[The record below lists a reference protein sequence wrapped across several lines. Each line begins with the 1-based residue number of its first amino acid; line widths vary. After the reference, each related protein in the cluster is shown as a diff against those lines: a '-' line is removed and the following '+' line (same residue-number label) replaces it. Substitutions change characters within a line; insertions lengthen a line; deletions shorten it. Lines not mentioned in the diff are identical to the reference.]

1 MERINLREYLLKER
15 NSMKKLKVELEN
27 CYGIKKLEHEFDF
40 SKCKTFVIYAPN
52 GVMKT
57 SFAKTI
63 NDIANSKKP
72 CDQIDETLK
81 SVHNFFIDDLN
92 NQIKPEEICV
102 IEHYN
107 EKVFDTSE
115 DKILTLLADEKTK
128 KEYLAIFNEIESL
141 KKSTISGLKKISGSS
156 NYELEISEAFS
167 YQDKKNIFEIFE
179 VILNDIATSKDS
191 FEFKYN
197 DVFDKGG
204 KVKKFLAENFALLKE
219 YIEKYN
225 DLISKSTFFAKDAD
239 HIFGTTEAKILG
251 ESLEGDEYFTAGHKL
266 VLKSHGDVSAKS
278 KLSEIINEEIEKV
291 FNDNDL
297 KDIFKKIDNS
307 LDANKELQAFK
318 KVIEKDNSILLR
330 LNDYDVFKREVWFS
344 FLKQIE
350 TGIKS
355 LVELYNQKKVDL
367 EKIIQKAKDS
377 QSQWESAIK
386 EFENRFVNNPFT
398 LEIKNKADAVLNEN
412 TPAIDFKFQG
422 KNIDRNNL
430 IENILSQGERRA
442 FYILNVIFEI
452 KSRQLQNKKT
462 LFIIDDIADSFDYK
476 NKYAIVEYLN
486 DLSKEDNFCSIILTH
501 NFDFFRTLQS
511 RILQNNKWKY
521 SFVAEKL
528 KDEIKLIEAG
538 SINVTDPFISWKKGV
553 NNNEKHLI
561 ACIPFVRNLVDFKDG
576 ENKDYLLLTNAL
588 HDKNEDTDQNIKA
601 TDNICISDLETV
613 FSGVLSNISFQF
625 SDKTKK
631 IVDVIDSL
639 IVEIKNQTNSDSIVL
654 EDKII
659 LAIGIRLKA
668 EKYMWSQVLDKTVI
682 SGSQTGKLFQRYKDD
697 FKQDQIHNETIK
709 ILESVNIMTPENIH
723 LNSFMYEP
731 ILDMGIDELKSLYE
745 KVCKL

>member
-1 MERINLREYLLKER
+1 MN
-15 NSMKKLKVELEN
+15 KLKVELQH
-27 CYGIKKLEHEFDF
+27 CYGIEKLNHEFDF
-40 SKCKTFVIYAPN
+40 SECKTFVIYAPN

-57 SFAKTI
+57 SFAKTL
-63 NDIANSKKP
+63 NDVANGKKP

-81 SVHNFFIDDLN
+81 PVYNFFIDASE

-102 IEHYN
+102 IEPYN
-107 EKVFDTSE
+107 KKAFDSE
-115 DKILTLLADEKTK
+115 DKILTLLADDETK

-141 KKSTISGLKKISGSS
+141 KKASLSGLKKISGSS
-156 NYELEISEAFS
+156 NYESEIIEAFS
-167 YQDKKNIFEIFE
+167 NLDKKNIFEIFE
-179 VILNDIATSKDS
+179 AILNDIETSKDS

-197 DVFDKGG
+197 EVFDKGG
-204 KVKKFLAENFALLKE
+204 KVKKLLADNFALLKK

-225 DLISKSTFFAKDAD
+225 DLISKSTFFSKNSDQV
-239 HIFGTTEAKILG
+239 FGTTEAITLSK
-251 ESLEGDEYFTAGHKL
+251 SLEGDEYFTAGHKL
-266 VLKSHGDVSAKS
+266 VLKSHGDVSAKN
-278 KLSEIINEEIEKV
+278 KLSEIIDEEIAKV
-291 FNDNDL
+291 FDDKDL
-297 KDIFKKIDNS
+297 KDIFEKIDNL
-307 LDANKELQAFK
+307 LDSNKELQAFK
-318 KVIEKDNSILLR
+318 RVIEKDNSILLR
-330 LNDYDVFKREVWFS
+330 LNDYDTFKREVWFS

-355 LVELYNQKKVDL
+355 LVELYNQKKADL

-398 LEIKNKADAVLNEN
+398 LEIQNKADAVLNEK

-422 KNIDRNNL
+422 KDIERNNL

-511 RILQNNKWKY
+511 RILQDNKWKY
-521 SFVAEKL
+521 SFVAERL
-528 KDEIKLIEAG
+528 KDEIKLIKAG
-538 SINVTDPFISWKKGV
+538 SRNVTDPFTGWKAGV

-561 ACIPFVRNLVDFKDG
+561 ACIPFVRNLIEFKD
-576 ENKDYLLLTNAL
+576 EQNNDCYKLLTHTL
-588 HDKNEDTDQNIKA
+588 HRKPQDGTVKA
-601 TDNICISDLETV
+601 TVDITIADLQV
-613 FSGVLSNISFQF
+613 PFSSVLSNVAFTF
-625 SDKTKK
+625 ADTNKK
-631 IVDVIDSL
+631 IVHVIEEQ
-639 IVEIKNQTNSDSIVL
+639 IVAIKGAENSDSIVL
-654 EDKII
+654 EDKTV

-668 EKYMWSQVLDKTVI
+668 EEYMWSKVSDQTVI
-682 SGSQTGKLFQRYKDD
+682 SGSQTGKLFQRYKDE
-697 FKQDQIHNETIK
+697 FKQNQAHNEVIK
-709 ILESVNIMTPENIH
+709 TLESVNIMTPENIH

-731 ILDMGIDELKSLYE
+731 ILDMGIDELKSLHD
-745 KVCKL
+745 KVCNLMSN

>member
-1 MERINLREYLLKER
+1 MN
-15 NSMKKLKVELEN
+15 KLKVELQH
-27 CYGIKKLEHEFDF
+27 CYGIKKLNHEFDF
-40 SKCKTFVIYAPN
+40 SECKTFVLYAPN

-57 SFAKTI
+57 SFAKTL
-63 NDIANSKKP
+63 NDVANGKKP

-81 SVHNFFIDDLN
+81 PVYNFFIDASE

-102 IEHYN
+102 IEPYN
-107 EKVFDTSE
+107 KKAFDSE
-115 DKILTLLADEKTK
+115 DKILTLLADDETK

-141 KKSTISGLKKISGSS
+141 KKASLSGLKKISGSS
-156 NYELEISEAFS
+156 NYESEIIEAFS
-167 YQDKKNIFEIFE
+167 NLDKKNIFEIFE
-179 VILNDIATSKDS
+179 AILNDIEISKDS

-204 KVKKFLAENFALLKE
+204 KVKKFLADNFALLKK

-225 DLISKSTFFAKDAD
+225 DLISKSTFFAKNAD
-239 HIFGTTEAKILG
+239 QVFGTTEAKTLSK
-251 ESLEGDEYFTAGHKL
+251 SLEGDEYFTAGHKL
-266 VLKSHGDVSAKS
+266 VLKSHGDVSAKN
-278 KLSEIINEEIEKV
+278 KLSEIIDEEIAKV
-291 FNDNDL
+291 FDDKDL
-297 KDIFKKIDNS
+297 KDIFEKIDNL
-307 LDANKELQAFK
+307 LDSNKELQAFK
-318 KVIEKDNSILLR
+318 RVIEKDNSILLR
-330 LNDYDVFKREVWFS
+330 LNDYDTFKREVWFS

-350 TGIKS
+350 TSIKS
-355 LVELYNQKKVDL
+355 LVELYNQKKADL

-398 LEIKNKADAVLNEN
+398 LEIQNKADAVLNEK

-422 KNIDRNNL
+422 KDIERNNL

-511 RILQNNKWKY
+511 RILQDNKWKY
-521 SFVAEKL
+521 SFVAERL
-528 KDEIKLIEAG
+528 KDEIKLIKAG
-538 SINVTDPFISWKKGV
+538 SRNVTDPFTGWKAGV

-561 ACIPFVRNLVDFKDG
+561 ACIPFVRNLIEFKD
-576 ENKDYLLLTNAL
+576 EQNNDCYKLLTHTL
-588 HDKNEDTDQNIKA
+588 HRKPQDGTVKA
-601 TDNICISDLETV
+601 TVDITIADLQV
-613 FSGVLSNISFQF
+613 PFSSVLSNVAFTF
-625 SDKTKK
+625 ADTDKK
-631 IVDVIDSL
+631 IVDVIEEQ
-639 IVEIKNQTNSDSIVL
+639 IVAIKGAENSDSIVL
-654 EDKII
+654 EDKTV

-668 EKYMWSQVLDKTVI
+668 EEYMWSKVSDQTVI
-682 SGSQTGKLFQRYKDD
+682 SGSQTGKLFQRYKDE
-697 FKQDQIHNETIK
+697 FKQNQAHNEVIK
-709 ILESVNIMTPENIH
+709 TLESVNIMTPENIH

-731 ILDMGIDELKSLYE
+731 ILDMGIDELKSLHD
-745 KVCKL
+745 KVCNLMSN

>member
-1 MERINLREYLLKER
+1 MN
-15 NSMKKLKVELEN
+15 KLKIELQH
-27 CYGIKKLEHEFDF
+27 CYGIKKLNHEFDF
-40 SKCKTFVIYAPN
+40 SNCKTFVIYAPN

-57 SFAKTI
+57 SFAKTL
-63 NDIANSKKP
+63 NDIANNKKP
-72 CDQIDETLK
+72 CDQIDETLEP
-81 SVHNFFIDDLN
+81 VYNFFIDDSD
-92 NQIKPEEICV
+92 NQIEPEEICV
-102 IEHYN
+102 IEPYN
-107 EKVFDTSE
+107 KKAFDSE
-115 DKILTLLADEKTK
+115 DKILTLLADDETK

-156 NYELEISEAFS
+156 NYELEIIEAFS
-167 YQDKKNIFEIFE
+167 NLDKKNIFEIFE
-179 VILNDIATSKDS
+179 AILNDIGTSKDS

-197 DVFDKGG
+197 DIFDKGG
-204 KVKKFLAENFALLKE
+204 KVKKFLADNFTLLKE

-225 DLISKSTFFAKDAD
+225 DLISKSTFFAKNAD
-239 HIFGTTEAKILG
+239 HVFGTTEAKILG
-251 ESLEGDEYFTAGHKL
+251 KSLEGDEYFTAGHKL
-266 VLKSHGDVSAKS
+266 VLKSHGDVSAKN
-278 KLSEIINEEIEKV
+278 KLSEIIDEEITKV
-291 FNDNDL
+291 FNDKDL
-297 KDIFKKIDNS
+297 KDIFEKIDNL

-330 LNDYDVFKREVWFS
+330 LSDYDVFRRETWFS

-377 QSQWESAIK
+377 QSQWESVIK

-398 LEIKNKADAVLNEN
+398 LEIQNKADAVLNEK

-422 KNIDRNNL
+422 KDIERNNL
-430 IENILSQGERRA
+430 IENVLSQGERRA

-486 DLSKEDNFCSIILTH
+486 DLSKEGNFCSIILTH
-501 NFDFFRTLQS
+501 NFDFFRTVQS
-511 RILQNNKWKY
+511 RILQDNKWEY
-521 SFVAEKL
+521 SFVAERL
-528 KDEIKLIEAG
+528 KDEIKLIKAG
-538 SINVTDPFISWKKGV
+538 SRNITDPFTNWKAGV

-561 ACIPFVRNLVDFKDG
+561 ACIPFVRNLIEFKDG
-576 ENKDYLLLTNAL
+576 QNDDYKLLTHTL
-588 HDKNEDTDQNIKA
+588 HKKLQDGTIKA
-601 TDNICISDLETV
+601 TADIAITDLQAP
-613 FSGVLSNISFQF
+613 FLSILSNVAFTFADTS
-625 SDKTKK
+625 KK
-631 IVDVIDSL
+631 IVDI
-639 IVEIKNQTNSDSIVL
+639 IEEQITAIKEAENSDSIVL

-668 EKYMWSQVLDKTVI
+668 EEYIWSKVSDQTAI
-682 SGSQTGKLFQRYKDD
+682 SGSQTGKLFQRYKDE
-697 FKQDQIHNETIK
+697 FKQDQAHDKIIK
-709 ILESVNIMTPENIH
+709 TLESVNIMTPENIH

-731 ILDMGIDELKSLYE
+731 ILDMGIDELKSLHD
-745 KVCKL
+745 KVCALSSN

>member
-1 MERINLREYLLKER
+1 
-15 NSMKKLKVELEN
+15 MKKLKVELEN

-40 SKCKTFVIYAPN
+40 SNFHTFVIYAPN

-57 SFAKTI
+57 SFAKTF
-63 NDIANSKKP
+63 NDVANDKKP
-72 CDQIDETLK
+72 CDQMDNTLEP
-81 SVHNFFIDDLN
+81 VYNLFIDDSN
-92 NQIKPEEICV
+92 TQIKPEKICV

-107 EKVFDTSE
+107 KKAFDSE
-115 DKILTLLADEKTK
+115 DKILTLLADDKTK
-128 KEYLAIFNEIESL
+128 KEYLAIFNEIDSL

-156 NYELEISEAFS
+156 NYESEIVESFA
-167 YQDKKNIFEIFE
+167 QLKKKNIFEIF
-179 VILNDIATSKDS
+179 DATLSDVESTDES
-191 FEFKYN
+191 FGFKYN
-197 DVFDKGG
+197 DVFDPSG
-204 KVKKFLAENFALLKE
+204 KVRKFLVENFTLLKQ
-219 YIEKYN
+219 YFEKYN
-225 DLISKSTFFAKDAD
+225 DLISKSNFFAKNTD
-239 HIFGTTEAKILG
+239 HVFGTTEAKILG
-251 ESLEGDEYFTAGHKL
+251 KSLEGDGYFTAGHKL
-266 VLKSHGDVSAKS
+266 VLKSHGDVSAKN
-278 KLSEIINEEIEKV
+278 KLSEIIDEEISKV
-291 FNDNDL
+291 FNDKDL
-297 KDIFKKIDNS
+297 KDIFEKIDKL

-330 LNDYDVFKREVWFS
+330 LSDYDVFRREVWFS

-367 EKIIQKAKDS
+367 EKIIQKTKDS

-398 LEIKNKADAVLNEN
+398 LEIKNKADAVLNEK

-422 KNIDRNNL
+422 KNIERNNL

-452 KSRQLQNKKT
+452 KSRQLQNKQT
-462 LFIIDDIADSFDYK
+462 LFIVDDIADSFDYK

-511 RILQNNKWKY
+511 RILQDNKWEY
-521 SFVAEKL
+521 SFVAERL
-528 KDEIKLIEAG
+528 KDEIKLIKAG
-538 SINVTDPFISWKKGV
+538 SRNVTDPFTNWKAGV

-561 ACIPFVRNLVDFKDG
+561 ACIPFVRNLIEFKD
-576 ENKDYLLLTNAL
+576 ERNNDRYKLLTHTL
-588 HDKNEDTDQNIKA
+588 HRKLLDKLVKA
-601 TDNICISDLETV
+601 TVDITIADLQV
-613 FSGVLSNISFQF
+613 PFSSVLSGVAFTFTDTN
-625 SDKTKK
+625 KK
-631 IVDVIDSL
+631 IVDVIEEQ
-639 IVEIKNQTNSDSIVL
+639 IAAIKGAENSDSIVL
-654 EDKII
+654 EDKIV

-668 EKYMWSQVLDKTVI
+668 EDYMWSKISDQTVI
-682 SGSQTGKLFQRYKDD
+682 SESQTGKLFQRYKDE
-697 FKQDQIHNETIK
+697 FKQYQTHSEIIK
-709 ILESVNIMTPENIH
+709 TLESVNIMTPENIH

-731 ILDMGIDELKSLYE
+731 ILDMGIDELKSLHE

>member
-1 MERINLREYLLKER
+1 MN
-15 NSMKKLKVELEN
+15 KLKIELQN
-27 CYGIKKLEHEFDF
+27 CYGIKKLNHEFDF
-40 SKCKTFVIYAPN
+40 SNCKTFVIYAPN

-57 SFAKTI
+57 SFAKTLK
-63 NDIANSKKP
+63 NIAKDEKP
-72 CDQIDETLK
+72 CDQIDDTLTA
-81 SVHNFFIDDLN
+81 VYNFFIDEDN
-92 NQIKPEEICV
+92 NQIEPEEICV
-102 IEHYN
+102 IEPYN
-107 EKVFDTSE
+107 KKTLDSE
-115 DKILTLLADEKTK
+115 DKILTLLADEQTK
-128 KEYLAIFNEIESL
+128 KEYLEIFNEIESL
-141 KKSTISGLKKISGSS
+141 KKSTLAGLKKISGSS
-156 NYELEISEAFS
+156 NYESEIIEAFS
-167 YQDKKNIFEIFE
+167 NIEKKNIFEIFDT
-179 VILNDIATSKDS
+179 ILNDIEISKDS

-204 KVKKFLAENFALLKE
+204 KVKKFLAENFELLKQ

-225 DLISKSTFFAKDAD
+225 DLISKSGFFAKGVD

-251 ESLEGDEYFTAGHKL
+251 KSLEGDEYFTAGHKL
-266 VLKSHGDVSAKS
+266 VLKSHGDVSAKN
-278 KLSEIINEEIEKV
+278 KLSEIINEEIAKV
-291 FNDNDL
+291 FGDKDL
-297 KDIFKKIDNS
+297 KDIFEKIDNL

-330 LNDYDVFKREVWFS
+330 LSDYDVFRREVWFS

-350 TGIKS
+350 VGLKS

-367 EKIIQKAKDS
+367 ENIIQKAKDG
-377 QSQWESAIK
+377 QSHWESAIK

-398 LEIKNKADAVLNEN
+398 LEIQNKADAVLNEK

-422 KNIDRNNL
+422 KDIERSNL
-430 IENILSQGERRA
+430 IENILSQGEKRA

-511 RILQNNKWKY
+511 RILQNNKWEY
-521 SFVAEKL
+521 SFIAEKL
-528 KDEIKLIEAG
+528 KDEIKLIKAG
-538 SINVTDPFISWKKGV
+538 NRNVTDPFTNWKAGV
-553 NNNEKHLI
+553 NSNEKHLI
-561 ACIPFVRNLVDFKDG
+561 ACIPFVRNLIEFKEGQNDNYKTLTHILHKKLQDG
-576 ENKDYLLLTNAL
+576 
-588 HDKNEDTDQNIKA
+588 NIKA
-601 TDNICISDLETV
+601 TVDITINDLQV
-613 FSGVLSNISFQF
+613 PFSSVLSSVAFTF
-625 SDKTKK
+625 ADTSKK
-631 IVDVIDSL
+631 IIDVIEEQIAD
-639 IVEIKNQTNSDSIVL
+639 IKGSENSDSIVL

-668 EKYMWSQVLDKTVI
+668 EEYMWSKITNQDLI
-682 SGSQTGKLFQRYKDD
+682 NGSQTGRLFQRYKDE
-697 FKQDQIHNETIK
+697 FKQDQAHDEYIK

-731 ILDMGIDELKSLYE
+731 ILDMGIDELKSLHD
-745 KVCKL
+745 KACNLTSN

>member
-1 MERINLREYLLKER
+1 MN
-15 NSMKKLKVELEN
+15 KLKIELQH
-27 CYGIKKLEHEFDF
+27 CYGIKKLNHEFDF
-40 SKCKTFVIYAPN
+40 SNCKTFVIYAPN

-57 SFAKTI
+57 SFAKTL
-63 NDIANSKKP
+63 NDIANGKKP
-72 CDQIDETLK
+72 YDQIDDTLK
-81 SVHNFFIDDLN
+81 AVYDFFIDGSD

-102 IEHYN
+102 IEPYN
-107 EKVFDTSE
+107 KKAFDSE
-115 DKILTLLADEKTK
+115 DKILTLLADEKTRR
-128 KEYLAIFNEIESL
+128 EYLTIFKEIESL
-141 KKSTISGLKKISGSS
+141 KKSTISGLKKISGSG
-156 NYELEISEAFS
+156 NYESEILEAFS
-167 YQDKKNIFEIFE
+167 FLDKKNIFEIFE
-179 VILNDIATSKDS
+179 AIINDIEISKDL

-204 KVKKFLAENFALLKE
+204 KVKKFLAENFTLLKQ

-225 DLISKSTFFAKDAD
+225 ELISESNFFAKNTD
-239 HIFGTTEAKILG
+239 HVFGTTEAKSLG
-251 ESLEGDEYFTAGHKL
+251 KSLEGDEYFIAGHKL
-266 VLKSHGDVSAKS
+266 VLKSHGDVSAKN
-278 KLSEIINEEIEKV
+278 KLSEIIDEEIAKV
-291 FNDNDL
+291 FDDKDL
-297 KDIFKKIDNS
+297 KGIFEKIDKL

-330 LNDYDVFKREVWFS
+330 LSDYDVFKREVWFS

-355 LVELYNQKKVDL
+355 LVDLYNQKKVDL
-367 EKIIQKAKDS
+367 EKIISKAKDS
-377 QSQWESAIK
+377 KSQWDNAIQ

-398 LEIKNKADAVLNEN
+398 LEVKNKADAVLNEN

-422 KNIDRNNL
+422 KNIERNKL

-486 DLSKEDNFCSIILTH
+486 DLSKEDNFYSIVLTH

-511 RILQNNKWKY
+511 RILQDNKWKY
-521 SFVAEKL
+521 SFVAERL

-538 SINVTDPFISWKKGV
+538 SINVTNPFANWKKGV

-561 ACIPFVRNLVDFKDG
+561 ACIPFVRNLIDFKNG
-576 ENKDYLLLTNAL
+576 KNGDYLLLTHAL
-588 HDKNEDTDQNIKA
+588 HHKNEDTVQNIRA
-601 TDNICISDLETV
+601 TNDICIGDLETV
-613 FSGVLSNISFQF
+613 FSGVLSGISFQF

-631 IVDVIDSL
+631 IVDVVDSL
-639 IVEIKNQTNSDSIVL
+639 IVEIKNQTNGDSIVL

-659 LAIGIRLKA
+659 LAIGTRLNA
-668 EKYMWSQVLDKTVI
+668 EKYMWLQVLDKTEI
-682 SGSQTGKLFQRYKDD
+682 SGSQTGRLFQRYKDE
-697 FKQDQIHNETIK
+697 FKEDKTHNETIK
-709 ILESVNIMTPENIH
+709 TLESVNIMTPENIH

-731 ILDMGIDELKSLYE
+731 ILDMGIEELKNLHD
-745 KVCKL
+745 KVCDLTSN

>member
-1 MERINLREYLLKER
+1 MN
-15 NSMKKLKVELEN
+15 KLKIELQH
-27 CYGIKKLEHEFDF
+27 CYGIKKLNHEFDF
-40 SKCKTFVIYAPN
+40 SDCKTFVVYAPN

-57 SFAKTI
+57 SFAKTFK
-63 NDIANSKKP
+63 DIANSEKP
-72 CDQIDETLK
+72 CDQMDDSLVPIY
-81 SVHNFFIDDLN
+81 NFFIDDSKD
-92 NQIKPEEICV
+92 QIKPEEICV
-102 IEHYN
+102 IEPYN
-107 EKVFDTSE
+107 KKVFDSSE
-115 DKILTLLADEKTK
+115 DKILTLLADDKTK
-128 KEYLAIFNEIESL
+128 KEYLAIFNEIETL

-156 NYELEISEAFS
+156 NYESEIIEAFS
-167 YQDKKNIFEIFE
+167 NLDKKNIFEIFE
-179 VILNDIATSKDS
+179 AILSDIETSKDS

-204 KVKKFLAENFALLKE
+204 KVKKFLAENFTLLKQ

-225 DLISKSTFFAKDAD
+225 DLISKSNFFAKNAD
-239 HIFGTTEAKILG
+239 HIFGTTEVKILG
-251 ESLEGDEYFTAGHKL
+251 KSLEGDEYFTAGHKL
-266 VLKSHGDVSAKS
+266 VLKSHGDVSAKN
-278 KLSEIINEEIEKV
+278 KLSEIIDEEIAKV
-291 FNDNDL
+291 FDDKDL
-297 KDIFKKIDNS
+297 KDIFEKIDNL

-330 LNDYDVFKREVWFS
+330 LSDYDVFRREVWFS

-398 LEIKNKADAVLNEN
+398 LEIQNKADAVLNEK
-412 TPAIDFKFQG
+412 TPAINFKFQG
-422 KNIDRNNL
+422 KDIERNNL
-430 IENILSQGERRA
+430 IENILSQGEKRA

-486 DLSKEDNFCSIILTH
+486 DLSNEDNFCSIIMTH

-511 RILQNNKWKY
+511 RILQDNKWKY
-521 SFVAEKL
+521 SFVAERL

-538 SINVTDPFISWKKGV
+538 SNNVTDPFKNWRKDV
-553 NNNEKHLI
+553 NSNEKYLI
-561 ACIPFVRNLVDFKDG
+561 ACIPFVRNLIDFKDG
-576 ENKDYLLLTNAL
+576 CKSNHYCLLIHAL
-588 HDKNEDTDQNIKA
+588 HQKVKDDINGIKA
-601 TDNICISDLETV
+601 TVDITIEDIEPV
-613 FSGVLSNISFQF
+613 FKSVLSSVKFEF

-631 IVDVIDSL
+631 IVNIINTL
-639 IVEIKNQTNSDSIVL
+639 IEEIKKQSNCDSIVL
-654 EDKII
+654 EDKIV

-668 EKYMWSQVLDKTVI
+668 EEYMWSKVSDKTVI
-682 SGSQTGKLFQRYKDD
+682 SESQTGKLFQKYKDK
-697 FKQDQIHNETIK
+697 FKQDQTHDDVIK
-709 ILESVNIMTPENIH
+709 TLESVNIMTPENIH

-731 ILDMGIDELKSLYE
+731 ILDMGIDELKSLHD
-745 KVCKL
+745 KVCNLASN